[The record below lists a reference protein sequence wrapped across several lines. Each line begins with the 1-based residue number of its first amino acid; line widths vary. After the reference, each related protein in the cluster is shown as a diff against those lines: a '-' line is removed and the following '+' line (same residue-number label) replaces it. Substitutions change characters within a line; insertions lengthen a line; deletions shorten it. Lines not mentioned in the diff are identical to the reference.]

1 MRIRRYTPST
11 HVIFADSDMVLDV
24 NDRVCAMATLLE
36 MSGRNEAGAT
46 CGELETGLGA
56 PEQ

>member
-1 MRIRRYTPST
+1 
-11 HVIFADSDMVLDV
+11 MVLDV